1 MHIRAN
7 LLQTMIAHLRGK
19 LLKAGP
25 SWLIIDT
32 GGVGYRVLAP
42 VTTLSS
48 LPPEGQEVALHIHT
62 SVREDAIELF
72 GFAEEV
78 EKEVFETLTSVS
90 GVGPKMALAVISA
103 VPVRDL
109 ASAVRADGARLQS
122 VPGIGKKTAGRIAL
136 EVGEKLQNL
145 ALLASADQPAAAHDV
160 LGDVVE
166 GLVALG
172 YSRADA
178 HRSAQSAMK
187 AVGASAEA
195 SEVIREALAQLT
207 R

>member
-1 MHIRAN
+1 
-7 LLQTMIAHLRGK
+7 MIAHLRGK

-42 VTTLSS
+42 VTTLSA
-48 LPPEGQEVALHIHT
+48 LPPEGQEVALFIHT

-72 GFAEEV
+72 GFSDELERD
-78 EKEVFETLTSVS
+78 VFETLISVS
-90 GVGPKMALAVISA
+90 GVGPKMALAVISSVSA
-103 VPVRDL
+103 REL
-109 ASAVRADGARLQS
+109 GAAVRSDGARLQS

-145 ALLASADQPAAAHDV
+145 SLLASADEPASRHDV
-160 LGDVVE
+160 MGDVIE

-178 HRSAQSAMK
+178 SRAAQSAAK
-187 AVGASAEA
+187 TVGAAAGATEI
-195 SEVIREALAQLT
+195 IREALASLT